1 MLTRIWLT
9 LKQHRFETVAVIVL
23 CLGVSIAALVEAF
36 RLNALNTP
44 LSCLVAAANGG
55 GYGMPNGSAP
65 TPCDIA
71 ATNFYNLAGKTDMDL
86 TGKLIMFVPFIVGI
100 LFGAPLVAREIET
113 GTAPL
118 SWALRGS
125 RWRWLAA
132 RMLAV
137 CVLLVPLLLVVGIAA
152 WVFVGARNPT
162 VDMNSAFLEYL
173 SRGSFPV
180 FWGLAAFAGTVALG
194 TLIGRSM
201 PAVFVALVICF
212 FVRGVWEPGMARIVL
227 KPLAV
232 QQTAEMSYAS
242 YTNDRYSY
250 GEYFLDG
257 KPWTGD
263 YQAWWNAHQQ
273 TGIDTSGNGGG
284 VVMIGPG
291 SNPIPLDAP
300 AWVNFMIPGK
310 QLWPISAIESG
321 FLLLGTLLCSA
332 IALVWVGRRRPY

>member
-55 GYGMPNGSAP
+55 GYGMPNGAAP

-71 ATNFYNLAGKTDMDL
+71 ASNFYNLAGKTDMGL
-86 TGKLIMFVPFIVGI
+86 TETLIMFVPFIAGI

-137 CVLLVPLLLVVGIAA
+137 CVLLVPLLLCVGASA
-152 WVFVGARNPT
+152 WIFIGARNPT
-162 VDMNSAFLEYL
+162 VDMNSSFLEYL
-173 SRGSFPV
+173 SRGFFPV

-201 PAVFVALVICF
+201 PAVFIALVICF

-232 QQTAEMSYAS
+232 QQTAESNTNYAS
-242 YTNDRYSY
+242 DRVSY
-250 GEYFLDG
+250 GLYYLDG

-263 YQAWWNAHQQ
+263 IEAWWNAHQP
-273 TGIDTSGNGGG
+273 TGIDKSGNGG
-284 VVMIGPG
+284 VVTVGPADNP
-291 SNPIPLDAP
+291 NPIDAP
-300 AWVNFMIPGK
+300 AWVQYMIPGK
-310 QLWPISAIESG
+310 QLWPISAIESAV
-321 FLLLGTLLCSA
+321 LLLGTLLCSA
-332 IALVWVGRRRPY
+332 IALAWVGRRRPY